1 MPKDTTYTSLH
12 PDADGHFPYT
22 ADDDAVWGELFTR
35 QMDFLPGKVAPEYI
49 DGVTKLGLNAAKTP
63 QVKDIDAKLHA
74 LTGAGAEGVPAIIPP
89 SQFYDL
95 LSQRKFPVATFLRR
109 REHMDYIE
117 EPDLFHEVFGHC
129 PMLTNPAY
137 CDFIEGFGTRAKSL
151 GKGYRWHMF
160 RLFWFTVE
168 FGMLRTT
175 DGLRAYGAGIV
186 SSPAEAENA
195 ISDRALMQDFD
206 LLTVFRTPYRID
218 IVQPTYF
225 VIDSFDQL
233 AAMLDADFGAL
244 IDQAKQIGDL
254 PALFEAKQ
262 AS

>member
-1 MPKDTTYTSLH
+1 MPKDTTYASLL
-12 PDADGHFPYT
+12 PDENGYFPYT

-35 QMDFLPGKVAPEYI
+35 QMEFLPGKVAPEYL
-49 DGVTKLGLNAAKTP
+49 DGVTKLGLNAGKTP
-63 QVKDIDAKLHA
+63 QVKEIDARLHA
-74 LTGAGAEGVPAIIPP
+74 LTGAGAHGVPAIIPP

-129 PMLTNPAY
+129 PMLTNDAY
-137 CDFIEGFGTRAKSL
+137 CDFIEGFGHRAKAL
-151 GKGYRWHMF
+151 GKGYSWHMF

-168 FGMLRTT
+168 FGMIGTA

-186 SSPAEAENA
+186 SSPAEAA
-195 ISDRALMQDFD
+195 HAMSGDALMQDFD

-233 AAMLDADFGAL
+233 ARLLEADFGTL
-244 IDQAKQIGDL
+244 IEQAKAMDDL
-254 PALFEAKQ
+254 PALFPAKEA
-262 AS
+262 S

>member
-1 MPKDTTYTSLH
+1 MPKDTTYASLS
-12 PDADGHFPYT
+12 PDTDGFFPYT
-22 ADDDAVWGELFTR
+22 ADDDAVWAELFRR
-35 QMDFLPGKVAPEYI
+35 QMQFLPGKVAPEYL
-49 DGVTKLGLNAAKTP
+49 DGVRQLGLNDERTP
-63 QVKDIDAKLHA
+63 QVKNIDARLHA

-129 PMLTNPAY
+129 PMLTNAAY
-137 CDFIEGFGTRAKSL
+137 CDFIEGFGHRAKAL
-151 GKGYRWHMF
+151 GKGYSWHMF

-168 FGMLRTT
+168 FGMIRKG

-186 SSPAEAENA
+186 SSPAEAA
-195 ISDRALMQDFD
+195 HAVSGDALMQDFD

-233 AAMLDADFGAL
+233 AALLTADFGAL
-244 IDQAKQIGDL
+244 IDEVKTLGDL
-254 PALFEAKQ
+254 PPLFPSKDAG
-262 AS
+262 